1 MGLTDNSG
9 QAFKMSKKGLLEE
22 SGSFFQEVHSVSL
35 DDLVDIWIESFHP
48 YGTVLVLF
56 DVGKHF
62 KTLQDCGILCSQM
75 NSYDNKILTISLSSI
90 NEALK
95 VMDNISYAGI
105 SPIMY
110 LYDDA
115 KQILDNVEP

>member
-1 MGLTDNSG
+1 
-9 QAFKMSKKGLLEE
+9 
-22 SGSFFQEVHSVSL
+22 
-35 DDLVDIWIESFHP
+35 
-48 YGTVLVLF
+48 
-56 DVGKHF
+56 
-62 KTLQDCGILCSQM
+62 M
-75 NSYDNKILTISLSSI
+75 NSYNNKILTISLSSI